1 MITNKKDYLSYL
13 EQDKKAL
20 GIEKK
25 YPSLIGDEVWKFQR
39 NYVKQNFL
47 KIPQM
52 ATL

>member
-20 GIEKK
+20 GIEKNILLWLEMK
-25 YPSLIGDEVWKFQR
+25 FGNFKGD
-39 NYVKQNFL
+39 YVKQNFL
-47 KIPQM
+47 KILQM